1 MKSKLTRTL
10 SVIIIL
16 LLITAL
22 SSCNKT
28 TNAIEGHSHVIVV
41 DKAVE
46 ATCTGTGLTEGSHC
60 SECNA
65 VLVEQRIVP
74 ARGHST
80 VVDKAVEAT
89 CTETGLTEGSHCSE
103 CNAVL
108 VEQRIIPANGHSLE
122 YTLNVDSHIAHCLK
136 CDYELI
142 EKHNIDPT
150 TNKCQNCDFEII
162 TPPPFHTGYI
172 TSEYTTI
179 ETEHF
184 ICKIDADSY
193 VIDNLE
199 YCLETLYDSLQI
211 VSGLSF
217 DTDKYGK
224 ISIEAKKA
232 EPIDGYESELHTAY
246 ALHNGIVIGAGDLFV
261 SGGYAIAHELSHVL
275 HNHNSGW
282 YYSKTF
288 QEGFAVYSTYK
299 VTRYM
304 EENYPD
310 IAYMIQAAEKNM
322 HNTTF
327 RAEGYEKLYSKPLSY
342 WYENGFPYATNS
354 DYAVGFRLMRY
365 LDEVYGE
372 YSSWITEYEKV
383 NPYTLTATNR
393 LAISEVVRVLP
404 MTYGEDVENNFYAW
418 LKQNE
423 AFFEVNYDNATDRTQ
438 LSYTNI
444 YPMYWRWLEKLSFEG
459 LKYQDIYLN
468 IDELRKYITEYKG
481 DKLGNFRFAF
491 NTLEPSIVKFYD
503 SYGNLLAKHISEKT
517 SNTYSLDGVGFIQF
531 VGRGTIMK
539 FYILGFASIE

>member
-162 TPPPFHTGYI
+162 TPPPFHPGCI
-172 TSEYTTI
+172 T
-179 ETEHF
+179 
-184 ICKIDADSY
+184 
-193 VIDNLE
+193 
-199 YCLETLYDSLQI
+199 
-211 VSGLSF
+211 
-217 DTDKYGK
+217 
-224 ISIEAKKA
+224 
-232 EPIDGYESELHTAY
+232 
-246 ALHNGIVIGAGDLFV
+246 
-261 SGGYAIAHELSHVL
+261 
-275 HNHNSGW
+275 
-282 YYSKTF
+282 
-288 QEGFAVYSTYK
+288 
-299 VTRYM
+299 
-304 EENYPD
+304 
-310 IAYMIQAAEKNM
+310 
-322 HNTTF
+322 
-327 RAEGYEKLYSKPLSY
+327 
-342 WYENGFPYATNS
+342 
-354 DYAVGFRLMRY
+354 
-365 LDEVYGE
+365 
-372 YSSWITEYEKV
+372 
-383 NPYTLTATNR
+383 
-393 LAISEVVRVLP
+393 
-404 MTYGEDVENNFYAW
+404 
-418 LKQNE
+418 
-423 AFFEVNYDNATDRTQ
+423 
-438 LSYTNI
+438 
-444 YPMYWRWLEKLSFEG
+444 
-459 LKYQDIYLN
+459 
-468 IDELRKYITEYKG
+468 
-481 DKLGNFRFAF
+481 
-491 NTLEPSIVKFYD
+491 
-503 SYGNLLAKHISEKT
+503 
-517 SNTYSLDGVGFIQF
+517 
-531 VGRGTIMK
+531 
-539 FYILGFASIE
+539 